1 MLKGVVGVTALL
13 LSASA
18 VSQANESPDAA
29 SAEVDEQK
37 AGAPLDTVVV
47 RDKILTSTEEAKIH
61 LARVPGGASLITA
74 DDFEKGRV
82 ASTSD
87 ILAFQPGVFA
97 QTAQGSDGLKISIR
111 GSGINR
117 GTGFFRSG
125 TQFYFDGLPLT
136 GAGGTPYELFEPL
149 GLSYTEVL
157 RGGNAF
163 DYGSVALG
171 GAINYVTKTGQDF
184 PHRGIRTEGGSFD
197 YYKAQVDSGGVSGA
211 FDYYVSFTGSRRDGF
226 QEHSQSET
234 RGVASNFGY
243 RISPNVDTRFYV
255 RYRRTDNET
264 PGYVRQQDIE
274 ADAGRAN
281 PQNLQQNARRL
292 QQGSTWIANKTTI
305 KLDSGSE
312 LKVGF
317 VYHDYPIYI
326 NPDPAP
332 GNISLPADGSDGP
345 RAFLPNARLTN
356 SLWWY
361 SDIAGILDYTRRDLP
376 WGRQSNSSVS
386 LTSTY
391 HPAAGVKVYENNPNI
406 TTGPNAFDTLVKKVN
421 YDGSSDTV
429 FRLGNDMEVA
439 QDLWLTTGLALV
451 SIRRATEFEYTAPTV
466 VLPSNFQKDF
476 SRTTTHLAPRAGLR
490 FNFTPDVLVFGN
502 VTRTVEPPNSWSPS
516 SGSGVGTVLNTVNN
530 LGNGF
535 VTADMKDQTATSYE
549 LGTRAKAGIF
559 QGSLSVYHSDVKN
572 ELLSVQVAAGPPPV
586 TRELNGSPTEKEG
599 IEVGLDTVLW
609 NPGASGD
616 PFDSKT
622 RVLFRQ
628 AFTLSSFRYK
638 NDPAYGAN
646 ELPGIPKRF
655 YQGEVL
661 LEHARGF
668 YAGASVQYGSSTYV
682 DYANTFEVS
691 PYTVYGLSFG
701 YDEPGGKWQAYLDL
715 RNLTDKN
722 YTASV
727 SPVFDTRL
735 DPSAPANT
743 PQGRPNDLYLLSP
756 GDGFGVFGGVS
767 VRF

>member
-1 MLKGVVGVTALL
+1 MLFSG
-13 LSASA
+13 AS
-18 VSQANESPDAA
+18 VLANDAA
-29 SAEVDEQK
+29 MT
-37 AGAPLDTVVV
+37 PLDTVVV
-47 RDKILTSTEEAKIH
+47 QDKALSTQDAARAH
-61 LARVPGGASLITA
+61 LADIPGGASLVSA
-74 DDFEKGRV
+74 DVFEKGRV

-87 ILAFQPGVFA
+87 ILAFQPGVYA
-97 QTAQGSDGLKISIR
+97 QAAGGSDGLKISIR

-171 GAINYVTKTGQDF
+171 GAINYVTKTGRDF
-184 PHRGIRTEGGSFD
+184 PHAGIRTEIGSFD
-197 YYKAQVDSGGVSGA
+197 YYKGQLDYGGVSGPYD
-211 FDYYVSFTGSRRDGF
+211 FYVSLTGSKRNGF

-234 RGVASNFGY
+234 RGVVANFGY
-243 RISPNVDTRFYV
+243 AINPSIDTRFYI

-264 PGYVRQQDIE
+264 PGYLRQRDIE
-274 ADAGRAN
+274 QDAARAN
-281 PQNLQQNARRL
+281 PQNVQQNARRL
-292 QQGSTWIANKTTI
+292 QPGSTWLANKTT
-305 KLDSGSE
+305 LRFDGTSE
-312 LKVGF
+312 LKIGV
-317 VYHDYPIYI
+317 VYHDYPIEI

-345 RAFLPNARLTN
+345 NVFAPNARLTN
-356 SLWWY
+356 STWWY
-361 SDIAGILDYTRRDLP
+361 SDLAATLEYTRSDSLS
-376 WGRQSNSSVS
+376 GRESKSSIS
-386 LTSTY
+386 LASTY

-406 TTGPNAFDTLVKKVN
+406 TAGPNAFDTLVKRAN

-429 FRLGNDMEVA
+429 FRLGNDTEVLS
-439 QDLWLTTGLALV
+439 DLWLTTGVALV
-451 SIRRATEFEYTAPTV
+451 SIRRVTEFEYVAPSV
-466 VLPSNFQKDF
+466 VLPPSYQQKF
-476 SRTTTHLAPRAGLR
+476 SRTTSHVAPRAGVR
-490 FNFTPDVLVFGN
+490 FNVNPDLLFFGN
-502 VTRTVEPPNSWSPS
+502 VTRSVEPPNSWSPS
-516 SGSGVGTVLNTVNN
+516 SGSGVGAANN

-535 VTADMKDQTATSYE
+535 FTADMKDQTATSYE
-549 LGTRAKAGIF
+549 LGARAKGGIF
-559 QGSLSVYHSDVKN
+559 QGSLSVYHTDVKN
-572 ELLSVQVAAGPPPV
+572 ELLSVQVAPGPPPV

-599 IEVGLDTVLW
+599 IEAGLDTVLW
-609 NPGASGD
+609 APRDSGEA
-616 PFDSKT
+616 FDSKT

-628 AFTLSSFRYK
+628 AFTLNDFRYQG
-638 NDPAYGAN
+638 DAVYGTN

-655 YQGEVL
+655 YQGEL
-661 LEHARGF
+661 LFEHARGF

-682 DYANTFEVS
+682 DYAHTFEVD
-691 PYTVYGLSFG
+691 PYTVYGLNFG
-701 YDEPGGKWQAYLDL
+701 YDEPGGRWQAYLDV

-722 YTASV
+722 YTVSV

-756 GDGFGVFGGVS
+756 GDGFGVFGGLS